1 MPYYVYVLFSPS
13 SKSFYKGQTNDLVQR
28 LARHDQERET
38 YTSKN
43 RPWHLAWYTIKP
55 TRTEAMALEKKLK
68 NLSVNRL
75 KLLIDKY
82 PVEKRITGLDVFDPW
97 DQ

>member
-28 LARHDQERET
+28 LARHNQGRET

-43 RPWHLAWYTIKP
+43 RPWHLVWYAIKP

-75 KLLIDKY
+75 SVLAIKK
-82 PVEKRITGLDVFDPW
+82 P
-97 DQ
+97 